1 MSGGQAAGNR
11 SAQQLGQIFQPPK
24 QYLQFPSSRPPFVSP
39 DEYHRFD
46 GRRGGRDEMADAL
59 VIKTPLKQKSVQE
72 DNEVVEISE
81 WTTSPGCAVGF
92 TSPLLTPV
100 SEKGRKTYSKSKVA
114 KHNKSGGQT
123 PVSNAG
129 SPTGDNLTPVGSCR
143 YDSSLG
149 LLTKKFINLLKH
161 TQDGILD
168 LNKAA
173 EILKVQ
179 KRRIY
184 DITNVLEGIGLIE
197 KKLKNRIRWK
207 GIDDLGSVEV
217 DGDASKLQAET
228 ESLTTKERR
237 LDELISQMRENLR
250 ELTEDE
256 SNQKWLFITE
266 DDIKGLPCFQN
277 ETLIAIK
284 APHGTTLEVPDPDEA
299 IQCLAG
305 EYLQRRY
312 RIVLRSTMGPID
324 VYLVSQFE
332 EKFEEM
338 SGVEIPP
345 KLLPTSN
352 SDSVEY
358 SMVPIVTEESRGNEM
373 ELDIQQSE
381 RIWSDV
387 NSSHDFGGGM
397 MKIVPSDIDTEADY
411 WLLSDA
417 GVSIT
422 EMWKTAQIEW
432 DAMGRFGTESTDDF
446 ITDGATTPRP
456 QTPPSGVVEMSLY
469 VGHLSSHIRQEE
481 LERVFRRFGW
491 CNVQLKDGY
500 GFVVYQAPPDAER
513 ALRSLRG
520 KPICGEQITIN
531 WSNRQPRPVQR
542 LARTTR
548 FNEPLKRRNFREENE
563 EVGIRGSNA
572 RRGFYA
578 RTFHSSMYNRERQ
591 TLDDALDK
599 KRGRTTDD
607 ITDIEGDKG
616 VNLGMTNEGGMRALD
631 QVENDRWGEPSIDT
645 LNSNGIDNGDEFD
658 RYEPYHGYDKR
669 DENENVQIDS
679 PSSRDRGHSTKTSS
693 DENVT
698 SPTSEQL
705 ECNKADDACTM
716 LEDGNPSTSFK
727 VDNEIS
733 GEHFGY
739 NVDVVEDPTIRTDYN
754 EKNICSDHSKYES
767 DQHEDLPLK
776 LKRWTSTQQE
786 ASSSTRLTTE
796 EMFLALK
803 HYGLEAPEESHS
815 SITVEEYFGAARMW
829 PWEMIYYRQSKK
841 GPISTEN
848 YARRLEQNRQFGIV
862 DKYIR
867 SSSGWG
873 EHNRQQDT

>member
-1 MSGGQAAGNR
+1 
-11 SAQQLGQIFQPPK
+11 
-24 QYLQFPSSRPPFVSP
+24 
-39 DEYHRFD
+39 
-46 GRRGGRDEMADAL
+46 
-59 VIKTPLKQKSVQE
+59 
-72 DNEVVEISE
+72 
-81 WTTSPGCAVGF
+81 
-92 TSPLLTPV
+92 
-100 SEKGRKTYSKSKVA
+100 
-114 KHNKSGGQT
+114 
-123 PVSNAG
+123 
-129 SPTGDNLTPVGSCR
+129 
-143 YDSSLG
+143 
-149 LLTKKFINLLKH
+149 
-161 TQDGILD
+161 
-168 LNKAA
+168 
-173 EILKVQ
+173 
-179 KRRIY
+179 
-184 DITNVLEGIGLIE
+184 
-197 KKLKNRIRWK
+197 
-207 GIDDLGSVEV
+207 
-217 DGDASKLQAET
+217 
-228 ESLTTKERR
+228 
-237 LDELISQMRENLR
+237 
-250 ELTEDE
+250 
-256 SNQKWLFITE
+256 
-266 DDIKGLPCFQN
+266 
-277 ETLIAIK
+277 
-284 APHGTTLEVPDPDEA
+284 
-299 IQCLAG
+299 
-305 EYLQRRY
+305 
-312 RIVLRSTMGPID
+312 
-324 VYLVSQFE
+324 
-332 EKFEEM
+332 
-338 SGVEIPP
+338 
-345 KLLPTSN
+345 
-352 SDSVEY
+352 
-358 SMVPIVTEESRGNEM
+358 
-373 ELDIQQSE
+373 
-381 RIWSDV
+381 
-387 NSSHDFGGGM
+387 
-397 MKIVPSDIDTEADY
+397 
-411 WLLSDA
+411 
-417 GVSIT
+417 
-422 EMWKTAQIEW
+422 
-432 DAMGRFGTESTDDF
+432 
-446 ITDGATTPRP
+446 
-456 QTPPSGVVEMSLY
+456 MSLY

-548 FNEPLKRRNFREENE
+548 FNEPLQRRNFREENE

-679 PSSRDRGHSTKTSS
+679 PSSRDRGISREKRQRENSIHGNDRKIDMLKPQQTCYKCGQVGHIMRTCPKTDARREKFSKFNSSKEEVNVREKGRRIKRFRSNSWGSPDISRDPMVSRRHKRDRKEYHSVKARGMSRECERSPESRKRHRPKLRKDFPSKRKSKLENGASKKALKKGRHRKSSTPSSSSASDRSSSQLHSRSSRSVTGSSSPSHLRSASSRSRSVSDSSSSSYSKSVSSISKSRLRSRSKSKSKSRSQSKSRSRSRSRSLSLSVSLEPKVTPSNNKQIGHSTKTSS